1 MPKVS
6 EAYLA
11 EKRQMLLDA
20 AIACFARNGFH
31 KTTMEDIGRE
41 AGVSATVA
49 YRYFD
54 SKEDIIVATVEH
66 SVDRLARRLNAL
78 QDDDYIPALFEQ
90 MIRDFYHRID
100 EPERAAHYRVR
111 MLLWA
116 ETLQNP
122 KVAAEAQIQRHEAQ
136 NRLVRLV
143 ENGQERGQIR
153 SDLDA
158 SVVAGAYMASL
169 DGFVLHWLADPDVD
183 IPTYRDA
190 HLAMIGGLFKQCE

>member
-6 EAYLA
+6 EAYLI
-11 EKRQMLLDA
+11 EKRQQLLDA
-20 AIACFARNGFH
+20 AVACFARSGFH

-54 SKEDIIVATVEH
+54 SKEDMIVATIEH
-66 SVDRLARRLNAL
+66 SVDRLARFLYAT
-78 QDDDYIPALFEQ
+78 QDEQDVPALFEQ
-90 MIRDFYHRID
+90 MIRDFYQRFD
-100 EPERAAHYRVR
+100 EPGRDDHYRVR

-122 KVAAEAQIQRHEAQ
+122 KVAEKAQIHRHEAH
-136 NRLVRLV
+136 RRMIELV

-158 SVVAGAYMASL
+158 STVAGAYMASL
-169 DGFVLHWLADPDVD
+169 DGFILHWFTDPE
-183 IPTYRDA
+183 INITPYRDA
-190 HLAMIGGLFKQCE
+190 HLAMIRGLFNHRD